1 MFLNQNQIASIATLH
16 NCTPVGKYER
26 ESTPILTAISV
37 TVEGNKLTAIAT
49 DRYIVGEIG
58 FELDDFY
65 ATEPFTI
72 QLSSTDW
79 QTVAKLKSSADI
91 TVEGA
96 TVTVQAGHTEM
107 RLIQVSGNFPPVARL
122 LPEDHE
128 TEGLPVVALNL
139 DFLTRIAKLRTP
151 FGISEGTRC
160 KGQPWKFQAK
170 PTDSGKPGPVLL
182 TQGKRATG
190 SDTVRA
196 LIQPNLI
203 LD

>member
-16 NCTPVGKYER
+16 NCTPAGKYER
-26 ESTPILTAISV
+26 DVTPILTAILV
-37 TVEGNKLTAIAT
+37 TVEGNKLTATAT

-65 ATEPFTI
+65 TAEPITI
-72 QLSSTDW
+72 QLSSNDW
-79 QTVAKLKSSADI
+79 QTIAKLKSSADI
-91 TVEGA
+91 TLEDA
-96 TVTVQAGHTEM
+96 TVTVRAGHTEM
-107 RLIQVSGNFPPVARL
+107 RLIQVGGNFPPVSRL
-122 LPEDHE
+122 FPEEHE

-151 FGISEGTRC
+151 YGIGEGTRS

-182 TQGKRATG
+182 TQGKYATG
-190 SDTVRA
+190 SDTVRV